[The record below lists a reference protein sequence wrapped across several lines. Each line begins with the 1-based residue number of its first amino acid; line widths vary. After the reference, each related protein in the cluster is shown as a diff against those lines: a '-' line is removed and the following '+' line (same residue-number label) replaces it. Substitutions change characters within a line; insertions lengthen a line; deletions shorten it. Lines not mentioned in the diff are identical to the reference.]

1 MKYAWVSFASIPTLK
16 SSNRF
21 LNVVLASTARFVTR
35 VMTSGTR
42 MNGNS
47 EPAIVFAWT
56 KISLTG
62 IVDLPVADVT
72 DNFSAIFEAYLVV
85 FLDEV
90 GRL

>member
-1 MKYAWVSFASIPTLK
+1 
-16 SSNRF
+16 
-21 LNVVLASTARFVTR
+21 
-35 VMTSGTR
+35 